1 MQLCILKNELE
12 KKLEEEINCF
22 LHAQAFRTVFQAPEF
37 FHFYNSVP
45 LYEPIY
51 IIARNDEEQII
62 GVLLAVLIR
71 EGNGLLGFFSRRCV
85 VYGGPIAQND
95 HPKII
100 DGLICHLNKAIGR
113 KALFTQFRNFRNWSN
128 EVQQVFKKNGFTLR
142 DRLNSLVE
150 LQKTALVVEQFSASR
165 RRQLKKALK
174 TGVSVKAAQNLQEVD
189 ALYGLLKTLYT
200 EKVKKPLPERQF
212 FHLFYNEVVPAE
224 AGIILLV
231 WHDELLIGGIIAPI
245 TAGFSISELYIVGL
259 DQTYPNQYP
268 SVVATWAAMDYGQ
281 RTGLKHF
288 DFMGLGK
295 PDVAYGVR
303 DFKLRF
309 GGSEVNYGRF
319 AKRNFKLLYG
329 IAELGYNLWRSKKR
343 FF

>member
-1 MQLCILKNELE
+1 MQLCILKDELE
-12 KKLEEEINCF
+12 KELEEEVNHF
-22 LHAQAFRTVFQAPEF
+22 LHAQAFRTIFQAPEF
-37 FHFYNSVP
+37 FRFYNNVP

-51 IIARNDEEQII
+51 IIARDKEEQII

-71 EGNGLLGFFSRRCV
+71 EGNGILGFFSRRCV
-85 VYGGPIAQND
+85 VYGGPIAKND
-95 HPKII
+95 EAQII
-100 DGLICHLNKAIGR
+100 DLLLNKLNKAVNR
-113 KALFTQFRNFRNWSN
+113 KALFTQFRNFRIWPDD
-128 EVQQVFKKNGFTLR
+128 VQQVFAKNGYILR

-150 LQKTALVVEQFSASR
+150 LKKPNAVVEQYSTSR

-174 TGVSVKAAQNLQEVD
+174 TGVRIKAAQNLQEVD
-189 ALYGLLKTLYT
+189 ALYDLLKTLYK
-200 EKVKKPLPERQF
+200 EKVKKPLPERLF
-212 FHLFYNEVVPAE
+212 FHLFYKEVVPAE

-231 WHDELLIGGIIAPI
+231 WHNELLIGGIVAPI

-259 DQTYPNQYP
+259 DQAYPNHYP

-281 RTGLKHF
+281 RNGLHYF

-309 GGSEVNYGRF
+309 GGNQVNYGRF
-319 AKRNFKLLYG
+319 AKRNYKLLYG
-329 IAELGYNLWRSKKR
+329 IAELGYNLWRTKKR
-343 FF
+343 I